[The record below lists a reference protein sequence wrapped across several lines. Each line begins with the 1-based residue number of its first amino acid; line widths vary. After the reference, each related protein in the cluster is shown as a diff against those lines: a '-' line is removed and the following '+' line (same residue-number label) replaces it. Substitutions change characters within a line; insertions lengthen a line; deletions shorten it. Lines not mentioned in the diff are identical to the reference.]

1 VIAVAEARIPTTADA
16 DAAPLPNLI
25 WTVPNGLSF
34 LRLLGVPVFLWLIL
48 GPHAD
53 GWAIALLMVSGA
65 TDYLDGKLA
74 RMWNQQSRLGQLLDP
89 AADRLY
95 VLSTLIALTIR
106 HVLPLWLTVAL
117 IARDVLL
124 AALIPALDRIGYGPL
139 PVSYL
144 GKSATANLLY
154 AFPLLLL
161 GAGHSEFAH
170 VIRPFAWGFALWG
183 AALYWWAALL
193 YIEQYR
199 RLRLEHQREATA

>member
-1 VIAVAEARIPTTADA
+1 MCSLASVTSELGEMDTVEVSNRI
-16 DAAPLPNLI
+16 L
-25 WTVPNGLSF
+25 TVPNALSF
-34 LRLLGVPVFLWLIL
+34 LRLLGVPFFLWLVL

-53 GWAIALLMVSGA
+53 GWAIALLMVSGF

-74 RMWNQQSRLGQLLDP
+74 RAWNQTTRLGQLLDP

-106 HVLPLWLTVAL
+106 NVLPLWLTVAL
-117 IARDVLL
+117 IARDVVL
-124 AALIPALDRIGYGPL
+124 AALLPALDRLGYGPL

-144 GKSATANLLY
+144 GKAATANLLY

-161 GAGHSEFAH
+161 GAGSSEFAH

-193 YIEQYR
+193 YIEQFR
-199 RLRLEHQREATA
+199 RLRSAAHADTA